1 MKPILTLCAQPLFE
15 ARGSPIRVLAFLRT
29 LGREGIPVKVVTL
42 PFGAEAAIPDA
53 IRIYRVP
60 GIPGVRSVS
69 IGPSFA
75 KLVFG
80 FFIAVRALFAALP
93 RRCSTVHGIEEMGL
107 PAWAIA
113 RLTGARF
120 VFEKHSDPASY
131 RTGSRW
137 RNFVMGGYRA
147 VERFVCRRADVVIA
161 TGPGLGEQA
170 RSYGGRGRV
179 RVIDDVP
186 SSDREPDP
194 ARTAEWRSRLPAGPD
209 GVVFAYIGSFAS
221 YQGVP
226 LFLEAIQRA
235 LPGDDRLRVVLVG
248 GAEQEETIR
257 RMATE
262 GGFADRLLHIPSIP
276 PDEVPD
282 FLAACDVLVSP
293 RLEGNNTPLKV
304 LDYLRAGRCILA
316 TDTEANRLVLDDG
329 TARLAAPAAEALA
342 AAMGALA
349 RDGDLRRRLGSRGR
363 ERFDQRFGFERFRDS
378 LLEVFQEPGGPE
390 RGGQAR

>member
-1 MKPILTLCAQPLFE
+1 MKPILTLCAQPLFD
-15 ARGSPIRVLAFLRT
+15 ARGSPIRVLAFLRA
-29 LGREGIPVKVVTL
+29 LGRAGVPVKVVTL
-42 PFGAEAAIPDA
+42 PFGAEAALPDPV
-53 IRIYRVP
+53 RIHRVP
-60 GIPGVRSVS
+60 NIPGVRSVA

-80 FFIAVRALFAALP
+80 FLIAFRALFAAVP

-107 PAWAIA
+107 PAWGIA

-120 VFEKHSDPASY
+120 VFEKHSDPASH
-131 RTGSRW
+131 RTGSRP
-137 RNFVMGGYRA
+137 RDGVMGAYRA

-161 TGPGLGEQA
+161 TGPGLGGQA

-194 ARTAEWRSRLPAGPD
+194 ARTRRWRERLPAGRA
-209 GVVFAYIGSFAS
+209 GVVFAYIGSFAA

-226 LFLEAIQRA
+226 LFLEAVRRA
-235 LPGDDRLRVVLVG
+235 LPGDERLRVVLVG
-248 GAEQEETIR
+248 GAEQSEAIR
-257 RMATE
+257 RLGEE

-293 RLEGNNTPLKV
+293 RLEGSNTPLKV

-316 TDTEANRLVLDDG
+316 TDTEANRLVLDAE
-329 TARLAAPAAEALA
+329 TARLVAPTAEALA
-342 AAMGALA
+342 GAMGALA
-349 RDGDLRRRLGSRGR
+349 GDGALRRSLGSRGR
-363 ERFDQRFGFERFRDS
+363 ERFDERFGFDRFRDC
-378 LLEVFQEPGGPE
+378 LLEVFREPGDPD
-390 RGGQAR
+390 RGGRAA